1 MAKTYLSLER
11 LAQYDALLKSKIAEA
26 DAKVLEDA
34 NKYTDDEIAKITA
47 GTTVVPEADH
57 AVAADS
63 ASKLT
68 EARKITLDGDATGE
82 VSFDGSQD
90 VTITVTVADDSHDH
104 TMGHIDGLV
113 AALEGKAAADHN
125 HDDVYYAKNLG
136 EELADTLAA
145 VKEDVDAFFKDAIIS
160 EAAKDTLK
168 EIQDYITSDASA
180 AEEMLSSLAN
190 KAEKEHKHDVADING
205 LTATVAE
212 LNYMAGVTS
221 GVQGQLDAKVA
232 KEDGKSLVLDT
243 EIAKLAGVSAGANK
257 VEASSNGHIKI
268 DGVDTVVYTHPDK
281 HTSGDISDF
290 STAVAAIKVDNA
302 VHADSADN
310 ATKATQDGNGK
321 VIADTYASKA
331 TTLAGYG
338 IGDAY
343 TTAQADSAISDAI
356 GEYDKTWSEAT
367 EQQINDLFA

>member
-68 EARKITLDGDATGE
+68 EARKITLDGDAIGE

-268 DGVDTVVYTHPDK
+268 DGIDTVVYTHPDK

-290 STAVAAIKVDNA
+290 ATAVAAIKVDNA

-321 VIADTYASKA
+321 VIADTYAAKA